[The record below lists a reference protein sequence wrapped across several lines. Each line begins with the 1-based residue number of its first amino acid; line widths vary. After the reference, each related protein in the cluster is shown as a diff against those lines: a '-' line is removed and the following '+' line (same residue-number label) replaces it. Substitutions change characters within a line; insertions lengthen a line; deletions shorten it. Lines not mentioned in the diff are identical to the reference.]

1 MFPLKNIK
9 GFKCIYN
16 ELERKGSLPY
26 IEQKRAASSSPQTR
40 KVNPP
45 TTLITRSNTKT
56 SPTNSPPANH
66 RTVDQQKSVISYSLR
81 QTDDRQT
88 SPNRQR
94 EHLLTPLRNAS
105 NHSPCDIDP
114 LMIKYQT
121 IPKYRTNFQ
130 ILRPTRIMGE
140 EWENFDRKDKT
151 RLSIAAPKSLVFIS
165 KTSTDNKSIQPLQT

>member
-1 MFPLKNIK
+1 MKYRQFFSFVVISIECFEKLRHNQKIFPLKNIK

-88 SPNRQR
+88 SPNRQPPETALAAR
-94 EHLLTPLRNAS
+94 LPPGPFAGRRTEVA
-105 NHSPCDIDP
+105 CAA
-114 LMIKYQT
+114 
-121 IPKYRTNFQ
+121 IP
-130 ILRPTRIMGE
+130 
-140 EWENFDRKDKT
+140 
-151 RLSIAAPKSLVFIS
+151 AAR
-165 KTSTDNKSIQPLQT
+165 